1 MADRLVVVLGAGA
14 SADSVSHMV
23 AEQNQDWRPPLVRE
37 LFDPRFASILND
49 YRIAQSAAAD
59 IRRHEQQ
66 VKRQE
71 RTSLSIERF
80 LREEY
85 AGSPGE
91 LRRRKLLSLPPY
103 LQDVLLAS
111 SVRHSPQPDNY
122 DLLVSYIY
130 DLIEDTD
137 LNILLLT
144 LNYDVVFDRCL
155 DAVEPLRTLDD
166 YVHPDRRWALIKLH
180 GSVDWGRMV
189 TDRSLPVEVLF
200 NPPAN
205 LHYSSDIVL
214 TRGALSELPVFEP
227 PGTERLRE
235 QILPS
240 FRERDVRPHGRTLL
254 YPALSVPL
262 GEEDELSCP
271 HEHLSFL
278 KQDLQVADGLHLLV
292 IGYSAVDLEV
302 LKILRETTTPIKSFG
317 IVNRSLETAQDVN
330 RRIHKHTG
338 KHLGKGWVW
347 ESTFGGFVQRD
358 GWDQYREH
366 LNRQL

>member
-59 IRRHEQQ
+59 IRRQEQQ
-66 VKRQE
+66 LKRQE

-85 AGSPGE
+85 AGSPGK

-155 DAVEPLRTLDD
+155 DAVEPLNTLDD

-180 GSVDWGRMV
+180 GSVDWGRRGCP
-189 TDRSLPVEVLF
+189 DRRRTS
-200 NPPAN
+200 A
-205 LHYSSDIVL
+205 
-214 TRGALSELPVFEP
+214 A
-227 PGTERLRE
+227 
-235 QILPS
+235 
-240 FRERDVRPHGRTLL
+240 VR
-254 YPALSVPL
+254 
-262 GEEDELSCP
+262 
-271 HEHLSFL
+271 
-278 KQDLQVADGLHLLV
+278 
-292 IGYSAVDLEV
+292 
-302 LKILRETTTPIKSFG
+302 
-317 IVNRSLETAQDVN
+317 
-330 RRIHKHTG
+330 
-338 KHLGKGWVW
+338 
-347 ESTFGGFVQRD
+347 
-358 GWDQYREH
+358 
-366 LNRQL
+366 